1 MNNINLLKIKKPVLY
16 RLVSGVALLTALFTQ
31 PAWANNLQDQI
42 NGLTLHSTRV
52 IYPHD
57 AKNGVTYTLTN
68 NTAIPYLLQARLLP
82 WEGSSSSKTTGDTAD
97 ANLTA
102 FIALPPL
109 QRFEPGETLT
119 LRILQKHN
127 LLTQDKESIAQL
139 SLTAIP
145 AQSKDAAEGAQMILA
160 VQNNLKLFYRPAG
173 LPEHNLD
180 NIAEQ
185 LQFQRTKNTLT
196 LKNPTPFYVTLASL
210 SVGEKRPE
218 FKSLTHGS
226 PLWWGAMAPWCQPC
240 RKRHSLAVNGR
251 RWRNQPNE
259 NTPTLSN
266 VTALYR

>member
-1 MNNINLLKIKKPVLY
+1 MNNLNLSTIKKSVLY
-16 RLVSGVALLTALFTQ
+16 RLMSGVALLATLFV
-31 PAWANNLQDQI
+31 PPVWANNIQDQI

-57 AKNGVTYTLTN
+57 AKNGVTYTITN
-68 NTAIPYLLQARLLP
+68 NTTIPYLLQARLLP
-82 WEGSSSSKTTGDTAD
+82 WEGNASSQTERDNTDD
-97 ANLTA
+97 NLTA

-119 LRILQKHN
+119 LRILQKHH

-145 AQSKDAAEGAQMILA
+145 AQSKAAAEGAHMVLA

-173 LPEHNLD
+173 LPEHNFD
-180 NIAEQ
+180 HIAEQ

-210 SVGEKRPE
+210 SVGKND
-218 FKSLTHGS
+218 LDLS
-226 PLWWGAMAPWCQPC
+226 PSRMVAPFSERQWPLDASHTANDIHWRFIDDEGGNDTMRTRQLSAM
-240 RKRHSLAVNGR
+240 
-251 RWRNQPNE
+251 
-259 NTPTLSN
+259 
-266 VTALYR
+266 

>member
-1 MNNINLLKIKKPVLY
+1 MLRINVLKSKNTIFSRLTRGISLLVVLFVQPV
-16 RLVSGVALLTALFTQ
+16 
-31 PAWANNLQDQI
+31 WANNIQDQI
-42 NGLTLHSTRV
+42 NGLTLHSTRI

-57 AKNGVTYTLTN
+57 AKNGVTYTITN

-82 WEGSSSSKTTGDTAD
+82 WEDQSSNQGMPANVETTDD
-97 ANLTA
+97 NLIA

-119 LRILQKHN
+119 LRIRQKHH

-145 AQSKDAAEGAQMILA
+145 AQSKETAEGAHMVLA

-173 LPEHNLD
+173 LPEHNFD

-185 LQFQRTKNTLT
+185 LQFQRTQNTLT

-210 SVGEKRPE
+210 SVGKND
-218 FKSLTHGS
+218 LDLS
-226 PLWWGAMAPWCQPC
+226 PSRMVPPFSEREWTLDTSHVANDIHWRFIDDDGGNDKMRTRQLSAM
-240 RKRHSLAVNGR
+240 
-251 RWRNQPNE
+251 
-259 NTPTLSN
+259 
-266 VTALYR
+266 

>member
-31 PAWANNLQDQI
+31 PTWANNIQDQI

-52 IYPHD
+52 VYPHD

-82 WEGSSSSKTTGDTAD
+82 WEGSSSSKTAGDTAD

-145 AQSKDAAEGAQMILA
+145 AQSKDAAEGAKMILA

-210 SVGEKRPE
+210 SVGKNA
-218 FKSLTHGS
+218 LNLS
-226 PLWWGAMAPWCQPC
+226 PSRMVPPFGEAQWPLDASYVANDIHWQLMEDDGGTNQMRTRQLSAM
-240 RKRHSLAVNGR
+240 
-251 RWRNQPNE
+251 
-259 NTPTLSN
+259 
-266 VTALYR
+266 

>member
-1 MNNINLLKIKKPVLY
+1 MNNSNLLKIKKSVLY
-16 RLVSGVALLTALFTQ
+16 RLVSGGALLMALFSQ
-31 PAWANNLQDQI
+31 PALANNIQDQI
-42 NGLTLHSTRV
+42 NGLTLHSTRIV
-52 IYPHD
+52 YPHD
-57 AKNGVTYTLTN
+57 AKNGVTYTITN
-68 NTAIPYLLQARLLP
+68 NTTMPYLLQARLLP
-82 WEGSSSSKTTGDTAD
+82 WKGNSSNQETN
-97 ANLTA
+97 ANTDSVGEDQTA

-127 LLTQDKESIAQL
+127 LLTQDKESIALL

-145 AQSKDAAEGAQMILA
+145 AQSKEAAEGAQMVLA

-210 SVGEKRPE
+210 SVGKNALNLSSSRMIPPFGEAQW
-218 FKSLTHGS
+218 SLDASHVANDIHWQLMEDDGGTDKMRTRRLS
-226 PLWWGAMAPWCQPC
+226 AM
-240 RKRHSLAVNGR
+240 
-251 RWRNQPNE
+251 
-259 NTPTLSN
+259 
-266 VTALYR
+266 

>member
-1 MNNINLLKIKKPVLY
+1 MNNINLLNIKKPVLY
-16 RLVSGVALLTALFTQ
+16 RLVSGVALLAALFTQ
-31 PAWANNLQDQI
+31 PALANNLQDQI

-52 IYPHD
+52 VYPHD

-82 WEGSSSSKTTGDTAD
+82 WEGNASSNATNDNTEIAD
-97 ANLTA
+97 ENLTA

-180 NIAEQ
+180 SIAEQ

-210 SVGEKRPE
+210 SVGKND
-218 FKSLTHGS
+218 LNLS
-226 PLWWGAMAPWCQPC
+226 PSRMVSPFGEVQWPLDASHVANDIHWQLMEDYGGTNKMRTRQLSAM
-240 RKRHSLAVNGR
+240 
-251 RWRNQPNE
+251 
-259 NTPTLSN
+259 
-266 VTALYR
+266 

>member
-1 MNNINLLKIKKPVLY
+1 MINSNLLNSVWY
-16 RLVSGVALLTALFTQ
+16 RLVRGIALLAALFA
-31 PAWANNLQDQI
+31 PLALANNIQDQI

-52 IYPHD
+52 VYPYD
-57 AKNGVTYTLTN
+57 AKNGVTYTITN

-82 WEGSSSSKTTGDTAD
+82 WEENSSRKAENNNAEPVDD
-97 ANLTA
+97 NLTA

-127 LLTQDKESIAQL
+127 LLTQDKESIALL

-145 AQSKDAAEGAQMILA
+145 AQSKDTAEGAQMILA
-160 VQNNLKLFYRPAG
+160 VQNNLKLFYRPVG

-185 LQFQRTKNTLT
+185 LQFKRTQNTLT

-210 SVGEKRPE
+210 SVGKTD
-218 FKSLTHGS
+218 LNLS
-226 PLWWGAMAPWCQPC
+226 PSRMVPPFGEVQWPLDASHVANDIHWQLMEDDGGTGQMRIRQLSAM
-240 RKRHSLAVNGR
+240 
-251 RWRNQPNE
+251 
-259 NTPTLSN
+259 
-266 VTALYR
+266 

>member
-1 MNNINLLKIKKPVLY
+1 MKNIKLLKMIKPVLY
-16 RLVSGVALLTALFTQ
+16 RLMSGVALLAALFTQ
-31 PAWANNLQDQI
+31 PVLANNIQDQI

-57 AKNGVTYTLTN
+57 AKNGVTYTITN

-82 WEGSSSSKTTGDTAD
+82 WEGNSSSKTANENTETVDE
-97 ANLTA
+97 NLTA

-119 LRILQKHN
+119 LRILQKHH

-145 AQSKDAAEGAQMILA
+145 AQSKEAAEGAQMILA

-173 LPEHNLD
+173 LPEHHLD

-210 SVGEKRPE
+210 SVGKNALNLSSSRMIPPFGEAQW
-218 FKSLTHGS
+218 
-226 PLWWGAMAPWCQPC
+226 PLDASHVANDIHWQLMDDDGGTDKMKTRQLSAM
-240 RKRHSLAVNGR
+240 
-251 RWRNQPNE
+251 
-259 NTPTLSN
+259 
-266 VTALYR
+266 

>member
-1 MNNINLLKIKKPVLY
+1 MINANILKVKNTLLCRLTGGISLLAILFAMPVLANNI
-16 RLVSGVALLTALFTQ
+16 
-31 PAWANNLQDQI
+31 QDQI
-42 NGLTLHSTRV
+42 NGLTLHSTRIV
-52 IYPHD
+52 YPQD

-82 WEGSSSSKTTGDTAD
+82 WEDHSSSQEANDNTEIAND
-97 ANLTA
+97 NLTA

-119 LRILQKHN
+119 LRILQKHH
-127 LLTQDKESIAQL
+127 LLAQDKESIAQL

-145 AQSKDAAEGAQMILA
+145 AQSKEAAEGAQMILA

-210 SVGEKRPE
+210 SLGRTDVNLSQSRMVPPFGEMQW
-218 FKSLTHGS
+218 
-226 PLWWGAMAPWCQPC
+226 PLDASHVANDIHWQLMKDDGGTDKMRTRQ
-240 RKRHSLAVNGR
+240 
-251 RWRNQPNE
+251 
-259 NTPTLSN
+259 LS
-266 VTALYR
+266 VM

>member
-1 MNNINLLKIKKPVLY
+1 MNNIKLLKIKKPALY
-16 RLVSGVALLTALFTQ
+16 RLIGGIALLASLFQTA
-31 PAWANNLQDQI
+31 WGNNIQDQI
-42 NGLTLHSTRV
+42 NGLTLHSTRI

-57 AKNGVTYTLTN
+57 AKNGVTYTITN

-82 WEGSSSSKTTGDTAD
+82 WEGNSSSKTANENTEAAD
-97 ANLTA
+97 ENLTA

-119 LRILQKHN
+119 LRILQKHH
-127 LLTQDKESIAQL
+127 LLAQDKESIAQL

-145 AQSKDAAEGAQMILA
+145 AQSKETAEGAQMILA

-173 LPEHNLD
+173 LPEHHLD

-210 SVGEKRPE
+210 SVGKNALNLSSSRMIPPFGEAQWPLDA
-218 FKSLTHGS
+218 SHMGS
-226 PLWWGAMAPWCQPC
+226 DIHWQLMEDDGGTDKMRTRQLSAM
-240 RKRHSLAVNGR
+240 
-251 RWRNQPNE
+251 
-259 NTPTLSN
+259 
-266 VTALYR
+266 

>member
-1 MNNINLLKIKKPVLY
+1 MNNINLLKIKKTVLY
-16 RLVSGVALLTALFTQ
+16 RLISGVALLAALFTQ
-31 PAWANNLQDQI
+31 PSWANNIQDQI

-57 AKNGVTYTLTN
+57 AKNGVTYTITN
-68 NTAIPYLLQARLLP
+68 NTAMPYLLQARLLP
-82 WEGSSSSKTTGDTAD
+82 WAGNSSSKTASNNPEAAD
-97 ANLTA
+97 ENLTA

-119 LRILQKHN
+119 LRILQKHH
-127 LLTQDKESIAQL
+127 LLAQDKESIAQL

-145 AQSKDAAEGAQMILA
+145 AQSKEAAEGAQMILA

-173 LPEHNLD
+173 LPEHHLD

-210 SVGEKRPE
+210 SVGKNALNLSSSRMIPPFGEAQW
-218 FKSLTHGS
+218 
-226 PLWWGAMAPWCQPC
+226 PLDASHVANDIHWQLMEDDGGTDKMRTRQLSAM
-240 RKRHSLAVNGR
+240 
-251 RWRNQPNE
+251 
-259 NTPTLSN
+259 
-266 VTALYR
+266 

>member
-1 MNNINLLKIKKPVLY
+1 MNNIKLLKIKKPALY
-16 RLVSGVALLTALFTQ
+16 RLIGGIALLASLFQTA
-31 PAWANNLQDQI
+31 WGNNIQDQI
-42 NGLTLHSTRV
+42 NGLTLHSTRI

-57 AKNGVTYTLTN
+57 AKNGVTYTITN

-82 WEGSSSSKTTGDTAD
+82 WEGNSSSKTANDNPEVAD
-97 ANLTA
+97 ENLTA

-119 LRILQKHN
+119 LRIRQKHN
-127 LLTQDKESIAQL
+127 LLAQDKESIAQL

-145 AQSKDAAEGAQMILA
+145 AQSKEAAEGAQMILA

-173 LPEHNLD
+173 LPEHHLD

-210 SVGEKRPE
+210 SVGKNALNLSSSRMIPPFGEAQWPLDA
-218 FKSLTHGS
+218 SHMGS
-226 PLWWGAMAPWCQPC
+226 DIHWQLMEDDSGTDKMRTRQLSAM
-240 RKRHSLAVNGR
+240 
-251 RWRNQPNE
+251 
-259 NTPTLSN
+259 
-266 VTALYR
+266 